1 MLRLLWLL
9 VALLG
14 LVPLR
19 AERVPENE
27 ARRAAQTLLNH
38 IGGRCDNPAELVNI
52 SETMGLHYLYVF
64 TAAEGYVVL
73 PRDNRV
79 SPVMSFSSE
88 GHVDAQHLPD
98 VFRMKLNDLNECVG
112 HSIEQRLSASE
123 QVANQWEALLSGNI
137 EETRSDETVDPLL
150 STKWSQDDP
159 FNLQCPSI
167 EVSGEEMRTTTGP
180 VAVAMA
186 QIMKYWKHPKQ
197 GNGEHTDN
205 GYENF
210 NLLQYQLSDLY
221 ANFGET
227 SYDWAHMRN
236 RYGVLSFATEEEKQ
250 AVSTLVKHCGVAVNT
265 LYDYDLE
272 DPRGHYGSYFR
283 SVEDFED
290 IGTAF
295 SQYFYYKQPTVYYQV
310 NGLSYDDEEW
320 IQRVKDALMADPP
333 RPIFFMQNFVRYV
346 YGEEE
351 YVYEPIGYVV
361 DGYRVLLGTDYMHVN
376 FGTGGLLNSGSFNGG
391 WYAII
396 QDYPYDVE
404 QRAYF
409 DIEPD
414 SAIITAKAMCNGEN
428 IGTIYENKSPKGNSI
443 TLTAPDDD
451 HRYTF
456 QNWVKKVGDETVGV
470 SNNRTIQVKVEENA
484 EYHAKYTLTGHQVI
498 VGCSPEEGGTVIDQ
512 ITGETRVG
520 NNVYQYMD
528 YCRLEAVA
536 NPGYAW
542 VKWYR
547 NGAPLDLPNPYY
559 GVHVNEDFTITAHFE
574 ASDFTVIAMA
584 APNTGGSVTGS
595 GTYPASTEVTV
606 TATPTGNHYFRGWM
620 ENGVMVSNQASYT
633 FTLSSDRNLIAVFGA
648 TTPPIATGNVITNA
662 DGSQGVVFYLNPSG
676 TGGTMVALDDVSE
689 GCAWGNATDIYV
701 MNNFTDT
708 HFQYALNDKNGY
720 ANTEAIRNQQGTGTG
735 YAADVVDFANGW
747 YLPSANQLRKL
758 YGSFPFIESAIENQG
773 GTLMTENN
781 YWSSTEFSL
790 SDAWNPMFA
799 MGHTSKT
806 SSCRVRAVRDFSF
819 DGNFVIS
826 TESSIGSVAVVTHGG
841 IYADGAQATVA
852 ATVPSSSGYIF
863 NCWKEDGV
871 EVSKSQVYTFAVH
884 SNRHLVA
891 EFVVGGNIGRVITN
905 ADGSKGVVFY
915 TDETG
920 TNGTMVALEDVSEGC
935 AWGDATDIYVMNNF
949 TDTHFQYALNDK
961 NGYANTEAIRNQQ
974 GTGTGY
980 AADVVDFAN
989 GWYLPSANQ
998 LRKLYGA
1005 LPFIETIIQ
1014 AEGGS
1019 VMTDNNYW
1027 SSTEFSLSDAW
1038 NPMFA
1043 MGHAS
1048 KTSSCR
1054 VRAVRDFSLDGNYD
1068 ISVTSSIG
1076 SVGSVAG
1083 GGVYDDGAQ
1092 VTVLATA
1099 PSNSGYVFR
1108 CWKENGIVVSESQI
1122 YSFLAHSN
1130 RNLVAEFVMENSI
1143 GCVVTNSDGSKGV
1156 VFYTDPSGAKG
1167 WMVALD
1173 DASEGCPWGD
1183 DQNVLSLEDQNPSSV
1198 QYMLNDLDG
1207 YHNTQVLRGW
1217 FMDNPDYAASKV
1229 DFANGWYLPSA
1240 GQLRKL
1246 YAALPLI
1253 ETAILKEGGTTLTE
1267 GGYWSSTECSD
1278 ANAWS
1283 PAFAFGTSSKTSNL
1297 RVRAI
1302 RDVYIE
1308 SVEGGDITF
1317 VGAINSSW
1325 SEVGNWINSNGS
1337 LPGLTDDVIIAAN
1350 CVMNMNATVKSVT
1363 IRPRSELT
1371 ITANHCLNVTESIS
1385 NSAASRIILV
1395 DGAQLVNPTDDV
1407 YVSIRKNIYGYG
1419 NQPNTSW
1426 YTISTPIKE
1435 GTAASVLATDS
1446 YDLYHYYEQN
1456 RYWLNHKE
1464 AENDFTRLYC
1474 GYGYLYSSQ
1483 NDRTLIFNGTVR
1495 ASNSEYYKSITNTAS
1510 STPINGFNLIG
1521 NPFTNNINISSLS
1534 LNETVFTSYY
1544 KVKNGST
1551 LLVYTDADQEPIRPA
1566 EGFFVYGDAG
1576 YVCYNTSSRGE
1587 QANGYVRLVLN
1598 QCGPSTGSGTAGS
1611 GADCLDRA
1619 YLKMNEGEAL
1629 NKAYVERQPSL
1640 LYFNCSGQNY
1650 AVASQRAQA
1659 YNLCFETKVGGVF
1672 TIESSLLNTE
1682 CGYLHLVDRLVGE
1695 EVDLLATPSYSFEA
1709 APSDAPNR
1717 FVLVLVEGAQP
1728 EDYLPSRNRSLLP
1741 ILPGHTESTNQPAY
1755 YEEAYTTQ
1763 SDNLASGWNWWAP
1776 TVQVPVSEIQSALG
1790 DNMQEIQSQEGTPS
1804 GNVVP
1809 GQMFKIQTGAP
1820 CTLAVTGVPFTAATV
1835 TVNPGCNWFGYIGE
1849 AALITQVFNSFT
1861 PATGDKIISQD
1872 EGFAVFNG
1880 TAWEGTLTTLQ
1891 PGHGYVYY
1899 SNASEA
1905 KTVVF
1910 E

>member
-1 MLRLLWLL
+1 MKQRRGVLLRLIWL
-9 VALLG
+9 VALVAW

-19 AERVPENE
+19 AERVPEQQ

-38 IGGRCDNPAELVNI
+38 VGGRRTNLTDLVELGD
-52 SETMGLHYLYVF
+52 EMGYHNLYVF
-64 TAAEGYVVL
+64 VADEGFVIL
-73 PRDNRV
+73 PKDNRV
-79 SPVMSFSSE
+79 SPIMGFSE
-88 GHVDAQHLPD
+88 TGNIDAEHLSD
-98 VFRMKLNDLNECVG
+98 FLRMKLEAFDYSVRYAVE
-112 HSIEQRLSASE
+112 HRISASE
-123 QVANQWEALLSGNI
+123 LVEMQWDALFSGVS
-137 EETRSDETVDPLL
+137 EENRSDETVQPLL
-150 STKWSQDDP
+150 STVWGQDDP
-159 FNLQCPSI
+159 FNLQCPTI
-167 EVSGEEMRTTTGP
+167 MVDGEEKKCTVGS

-186 QIMKYWKHPKQ
+186 QIMKYWGHPQQ
-197 GNGEHTDN
+197 GKGEHQDNGE
-205 GYENF
+205 GNF
-210 NLLQYQLSDLY
+210 NLLLYQQSDLY
-221 ANFGET
+221 ANFGE
-227 SYDWAHMRN
+227 SYYDWDHMRN
-236 RYGVLSFATEEEKQ
+236 RYGTLSFATDDEKQ
-250 AVSTLVKHCGVAVNT
+250 AVSTLVKHCAVSVDM
-265 LYDYDLE
+265 LFDYDLE
-272 DPRGHYGSYFR
+272 ELEGHHGSYFQ
-283 SVEDFED
+283 SYSLFQKVGD
-290 IGTAF
+290 ALHN
-295 SQYFYYKQPTVYYQV
+295 YFYYEPCAFDTK
-310 NGLSYDDEEW
+310 GDDAEW
-320 IQRVKDALMADPP
+320 IQKVKTALMSAPP
-333 RPIFFMQNFVRYV
+333 RPILFMQNFRRGIVNKGSLIEPVYV
-346 YGEEE
+346 SI
-351 YVYEPIGYVV
+351 YEPIGYVV
-361 DGYRVLLGTDYMHVN
+361 DGYQVRLGTECMHIN
-376 FGTGGLLNSGSFNGG
+376 YGTGGVLNSGSFQSG

-396 QDYPYDVE
+396 QDYPYSAHE
-404 QRAYF
+404 RAF
-409 DIEPD
+409 FGIEPD
-414 SAIITAKAMCNGEN
+414 SAYISVHAKCNGTD
-428 IGTIYENKSPKGNSI
+428 IGFITEGKYPKGNI
-443 TLTAPDDD
+443 LTLTAPDDD

-456 QNWVKKVGDETVGV
+456 MRWKKSDSEGV
-470 SNNRTIQVKVEENA
+470 SVVSSNPTIEVKIERETEYYA
-484 EYHAKYTLTGHQVI
+484 EYTLTGHQVI

-528 YCRLEAVA
+528 YCKLEAVA

-648 TTPPIATGNVITNA
+648 TMPPIATGNVITNA

-676 TGGTMVALDDVSE
+676 TGGTMVALDDASE
-689 GCAWGNATDIYV
+689 GCAWGDATDIYV

-863 NCWKEDGV
+863 NCWKEDGI

-980 AADVVDFAN
+980 AADVADFAN

-1130 RNLVAEFVMENSI
+1130 RNLVAEFVMDNSI

-1435 GTAASVLATDS
+1435 GTPASVLATDS

-1534 LNETVFTSYY
+1534 LNGTVFTSYY

-1566 EGFFVYGDAG
+1566 EGFFVYGDEG
-1576 YVCYNTSSRGE
+1576 YVSYNTPIRTE
-1587 QANGYVRLVLN
+1587 QVNGYVRLVLN
-1598 QCGPSTGSGTAGS
+1598 NGN
-1611 GADCLDRA
+1611 DMVDRA
-1619 YLKMNEGEAL
+1619 YLRMNQGEGLA
-1629 NKAYVERQPSL
+1629 KAYVEEHPSL
-1640 LYFNCSGQNY
+1640 LYFNYAGQNY
-1650 AVASQRAQA
+1650 AVAEQRAQA
-1659 YNLCFETKVGGVF
+1659 YNLCLETVEDGTY
-1672 TIESSLLNTE
+1672 TIESALLNAE
-1682 CGYLHLVDRLVGE
+1682 CNYLHLLDRLTGTDI
-1695 EVDLLATPSYSFEA
+1695 DLLVTPTYRFEA
-1709 APSDAPNR
+1709 STADAHNR
-1717 FVLVLVEGAQP
+1717 FVLVLADGAQP
-1728 EDYLPSRNRSLLP
+1728 EEFLFSRNRDFLP
-1741 ILPGHTESTNQPAY
+1741 MLPMHTESTNQPAY
-1755 YEEAYTTQ
+1755 YEIYTAQDDLNT
-1763 SDNLASGWNWWAP
+1763 GWNWWAP
-1776 TVQVPVSEIQSALG
+1776 TVRTTVGTIQTALG
-1790 DNMQEIQSQEGTPS
+1790 ENLLQIMAQDDLPS
-1804 GNVVP
+1804 GNILP
-1809 GQMFKIQTGAP
+1809 GQMFKIETSAP
-1820 CTLAVTGVPFTAATV
+1820 CTFSLTGMRFTAASI
-1835 TVNPGCNWFGYIGE
+1835 TVNPGPNWFGYIGE
-1849 AALITQVFNSFT
+1849 AAPITQALNGFPPSMD
-1861 PATGDKIISQD
+1861 DKIISQD
-1872 EGFAVFNG
+1872 GGFAIYNG
-1880 TAWEGTLTTLQ
+1880 TAWEGTLTTLE
-1891 PGHGYVYY
+1891 PGKGYVYV
-1899 SNASEA
+1899 STAAWS
-1905 KTVVF
+1905 KTIVF